1 MSADPAAFWAV
12 DAGTLGAILAMAA
25 ATYGVR
31 AGGFWLISR
40 VQPNRFVEAWLRQ
53 IPGAMPSLLN
63 LPSGCA
69 FRSRCSH
76 ATDICAQTPELREV
90 DLRALRCFHPVSDA
104 TNLASEAV

>member
-53 IPGAMPSLLN
+53 IPGAMFVALIVPALAAGGPAYWAGGAVVLGVRVLTGN
-63 LPSGCA
+63 L
-69 FRSRCSH
+69 
-76 ATDICAQTPELREV
+76 
-90 DLRALRCFHPVSDA
+90 
-104 TNLASEAV
+104 LASLFAGAASVAVLRLYVLVA